1 MSEFSESYHLRS
13 DRAQDAVDLLRR
25 AGRKGF
31 VLEPEEGWV
40 SFVADEGT
48 FEPDHKI
55 VVAAKHPLLHFVSA
69 EDHGVS
75 FTFFEAGKVV
85 TAYGCAW
92 ENDVSVDD
100 SRYARDALE
109 RLLPA
114 ADSSLLDEFERR
126 MHPADID
133 ELIGFPLARLLM
145 QTLGLEHAE
154 WLSYD
159 YIASDDPDD
168 HPGMIEVT

>member
-13 DRAQDAVDLLRR
+13 DRSEDATELLRR

-31 VLEPEEGWV
+31 VFEPDGGCV

-48 FEPDHKI
+48 FEPSKQI
-55 VVAAKHPLLHFVSA
+55 VAAAKHPLLHFVSA

-75 FTFFEAGKVV
+75 FSLFEGGKLVS
-85 TAYGCAW
+85 AYGCVW

-100 SRYARDALE
+100 SRYSRQALE
-109 RLLPA
+109 RLLPE
-114 ADSSLLDEFERR
+114 ADPSLLDEFERR

-133 ELIGFPLARLLM
+133 ELVGFPLARLLT
-145 QTLGLEHAE
+145 QTLGLQHAE

-159 YIASDDPDD
+159 YIASDDPDA
-168 HPGMIEVT
+168 HPGMIEVS